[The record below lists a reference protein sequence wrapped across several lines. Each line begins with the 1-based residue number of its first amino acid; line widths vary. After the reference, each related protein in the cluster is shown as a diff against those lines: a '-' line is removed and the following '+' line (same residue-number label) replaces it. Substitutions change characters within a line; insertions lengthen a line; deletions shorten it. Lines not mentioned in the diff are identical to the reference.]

1 MDLFQLSL
9 TTIQHTSIMA
19 NSSNASPRCEVSEK
33 KRPFVSVVIP
43 SYNRARK
50 SIVAVDSVLRQ
61 TYSNYEI
68 IFVDDGSTD
77 ETPEILRQFLCN
89 RRVSCDRVRYF
100 YQANQGPSI
109 ARNMGI
115 AQAKGDW
122 IAFLD
127 SDDTWLPEKLESQVQ
142 AIEQFKGRCGACFT
156 DAKLLINLGLNTTA
170 FKAAGRN
177 YKQDVGL
184 DTDGTTFLAKAFGGP
199 WVQTL
204 IARTDLIRHIGG
216 FDLELHFAEDHDFL
230 FRLFLMTEQ
239 CYVNI
244 PLAIIDRT
252 GTLGSD
258 PCRKWE
264 RLEFRLQAHQL
275 MFEKWLKMKPPL
287 PPGLV
292 KTVRHNLRAVHSSW
306 ANWCLEGGQ
315 YKAARQQVAKAVQYE
330 FTSSLALKWAL
341 ATIAPWIA
349 RRIVPR
355 SKSYSELM

>member
-1 MDLFQLSL
+1 
-9 TTIQHTSIMA
+9 MA
-19 NSSNASPRCEVSEK
+19 NSSSASPECEMSDK
-33 KRPFVSVVIP
+33 KGPLVSVVIP
-43 SYNRARK
+43 SYNRARA

-77 ETPEILRQFLCN
+77 DTPEVLRQFLCD
-89 RRVSCDRVRYF
+89 RCVSCDRVRYVF
-100 YQANQGPSI
+100 QPNQGPSV

-115 AQAKGDW
+115 AEAKGEW

-156 DAKLLINLGLNTTA
+156 DATLLINLGLNTTA

-184 DTDGTTFLAKAFGGP
+184 DTDGTTLLARAFGGP

-204 IARTDLIRHIGG
+204 IARTDLIRQIGG

-230 FRLFLMTEQ
+230 FRLALRTEQ

-252 GTLGSD
+252 GTPGSD
-258 PCRKWE
+258 TCRKWE
-264 RLEFRLQAHQL
+264 KLDFRLQAHQL
-275 MFEKWLKMKPPL
+275 MFEKWLKLKPPL
-287 PPGLV
+287 PPSLL
-292 KTVRHNLRAVHSSW
+292 KTVRHNLRAVHSAW
-306 ANWCLEGGQ
+306 ANWCLQSGQ
-315 YKAARQQVAKAVQYE
+315 NQAARKQVAKAVQYE
-330 FTSSLALKWAL
+330 FTLSLALKWTL
-341 ATIAPWIA
+341 ATIAPWLA

-355 SKSYSELM
+355 SKSYSELT

>member
-1 MDLFQLSL
+1 MV
-9 TTIQHTSIMA
+9 
-19 NSSNASPRCEVSEK
+19 NSSNTSPRCEMSGK
-33 KRPFVSVVIP
+33 KGPFVSVVIP
-43 SYNRARK
+43 SYNRARA

-77 ETPEILRQFLCN
+77 ETPEILRQFLCG
-89 RRVSCDRVRYF
+89 RGVSCDRVRYF
-100 YQANQGPSI
+100 YQSNQGPSV

-142 AIEQFKGRCGACFT
+142 AVEQFKGRCGACFT

-177 YKQDVGL
+177 YTQEVGL
-184 DTDGTTFLAKAFGGP
+184 DTDGATLLARAFGGP

-204 IARTDLIRHIGG
+204 MARTDLIRQIGG

-230 FRLFLMTEQ
+230 FRLFLITER

-252 GTLGSD
+252 GTPGSD
-258 PCRKWE
+258 TCRKWE
-264 RLEFRLQAHQL
+264 KLDFRLRAHQR

-287 PPGLV
+287 PPELV
-292 KTVRHNLRAVHSSW
+292 KTVRHNLRAVHSAW

-315 YKAARQQVAKAVQYE
+315 YKAARQQVARAVQYE
-330 FTSSLALKWAL
+330 FTSSLALKWTL

-349 RRIVPR
+349 RRFAPR